1 MNATKLYLH
10 PIFQTQPGVPVLIKY
25 HTLPNTQQQERRIVQ
40 LEDAIRCACD
50 YLRVNAPGRALEVL
64 ELNMR

>member
-1 MNATKLYLH
+1 MNSTTRFRIQPMFQLPQATE
-10 PIFQTQPGVPVLIKY
+10 VLIS
-25 HTLPNTQQQERRIVQ
+25 HRTMSSNQEQQRIIQ
-40 LEDAIRCACD
+40 LENAIRCACD

>member
-25 HTLPNTQQQERRIVQ
+25 HTLPNTQQQERRIEQ
-40 LEDAIRCACD
+40 LQDAIRCAAEW
-50 YLRVNAPGRALEVL
+50 LRQGASGRALEVL
-64 ELNMR
+64 EDNL